1 MKRPSTL
8 SNEIRR
14 MEEAIADTDGDS
26 KEYYRLLVH
35 LEKLYEIR
43 DKNEKKFKFDVDSNT
58 LVTAGSSLLGILL
71 ILQHERLHAVASKAL
86 GFITKLKF

>member
-43 DKNEKKFKFDVDSNT
+43 DKNEKKFKKN
-58 LVTAGSSLLGILL
+58 
-71 ILQHERLHAVASKAL
+71 
-86 GFITKLKF
+86 